1 MKNILLCCVLLLSSF
16 CTLSAQFDTIVG
28 PFLVSNALFSA
39 EDKIYLAAA
48 GEGAQEV
55 LMVDVNNLEAPPTSL
70 YTTPF
75 GGPMTSL
82 FVEGEDLYLASS
94 GPTTSTGKIIKVTD
108 INSSDPNFELY
119 LDLPWLPTSVV
130 VKDSVMYISRFFFV
144 GGSIFSYDMTD
155 PNAELEIFIN
165 TGNNSISDM
174 VLYENQ
180 LLITDVTDNRV
191 YSIDLNA
198 SNPTRTAI
206 VFGLDTPSGI
216 EVDGD
221 MLYVAVGNY
230 NSNASSRVK
239 VYDLLNL
246 SSTSIPE
253 EELAETTNLP
263 IIDVARVDGRTYV
276 LEYQIDF
283 DDLGYLL
290 RVEESPSAI
299 QSISEVS
306 QITVFPNPTKGNISF
321 GDLVAERVEVVNA
334 RGQVVAELSVSLS
347 ELDLSSLTSGVYT
360 LIVHLADGT
369 IRTSRVVKQ

>member
-1 MKNILLCCVLLLSSF
+1 MSFLISNQKTMKNILLCCVLLLSSF

-28 PFLVSNALFSA
+28 PFLA
-39 EDKIYLAAA
+39 
-48 GEGAQEV
+48 
-55 LMVDVNNLEAPPTSL
+55 
-70 YTTPF
+70 
-75 GGPMTSL
+75 
-82 FVEGEDLYLASS
+82 
-94 GPTTSTGKIIKVTD
+94 
-108 INSSDPNFELY
+108 
-119 LDLPWLPTSVV
+119 
-130 VKDSVMYISRFFFV
+130 
-144 GGSIFSYDMTD
+144 
-155 PNAELEIFIN
+155 
-165 TGNNSISDM
+165 DM

-180 LLITDVTDNRV
+180 LLIADVTDNRV

-306 QITVFPNPTKGNISF
+306 QITVFPNPTKGNI
-321 GDLVAERVEVVNA
+321 
-334 RGQVVAELSVSLS
+334 
-347 ELDLSSLTSGVYT
+347 
-360 LIVHLADGT
+360 
-369 IRTSRVVKQ
+369 